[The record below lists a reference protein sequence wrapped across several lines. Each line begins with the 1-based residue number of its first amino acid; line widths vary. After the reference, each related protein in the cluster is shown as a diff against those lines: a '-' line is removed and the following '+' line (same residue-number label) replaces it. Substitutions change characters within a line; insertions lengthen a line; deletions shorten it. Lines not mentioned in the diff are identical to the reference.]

1 MADDRAFYDDL
12 ETRSPD
18 DREQALMSALPNQIA
33 LAVERSTYYSN
44 LLNGI
49 DPPSIDSRSAL
60 AQLPVTRKS
69 DLIDRQDTDPPFG
82 GLNAVPLAEVPLI
95 FQSPGPIYE
104 PGGDSPDFWRFAR
117 SFWAAGM
124 RRGDIV
130 HNTFS
135 YHLTPAGRMMESAA
149 RAIGCPVFAGGVGH
163 TELQLATIGH
173 ITAIRLCRHALLPQ
187 DPSGQGRRN
196 GYRHHQHHE
205 GRCGRRGLAAQP
217 AR

>member
-82 GLNAVPLAEVPLI
+82 GL
-95 FQSPGPIYE
+95 
-104 PGGDSPDFWRFAR
+104 
-117 SFWAAGM
+117 
-124 RRGDIV
+124 
-130 HNTFS
+130 
-135 YHLTPAGRMMESAA
+135 
-149 RAIGCPVFAGGVGH
+149 
-163 TELQLATIGH
+163 
-173 ITAIRLCRHALLPQ
+173 
-187 DPSGQGRRN
+187 
-196 GYRHHQHHE
+196 
-205 GRCGRRGLAAQP
+205 
-217 AR
+217 